1 MSTSTQS
8 LPAAAPA
15 AARREAGGSLG
26 RLEVILLSLLS
37 TGDHTGYDVRK
48 WLDRSGPYVGYTAQT
63 SQIYRQLGKLVE
75 RGWAT
80 PIPDPRDS
88 GPDAKLYRIM
98 PSGREALQGWIDS
111 PYQPALRPLDPDFQ
125 FRLRFAARSG
135 PDKALALVRTELA
148 FRREM
153 QQDRLFDVFDESEV
167 GADGDDATRG
177 WLQELSLLQSERG
190 HYMVSNLISWLE
202 ATEIRL
208 ERLAGHPVA
217 PGRPRLFEHP
227 SEAEGTA
234 RA

>member
-1 MSTSTQS
+1 MSTSTDS
-8 LPAAAPA
+8 RPAAAPA

-37 TGDHTGYDVRK
+37 TGDRTGYDVRK

-63 SQIYRQLGKLVE
+63 SQIYRQLGKLVD

-88 GPDAKLYRIM
+88 GPDAKLYRLTA
-98 PSGREALQGWIDS
+98 SGRDALQGWIDS

-153 QQDRLFDVFDESEV
+153 QQDRLFDVFDDTEV
-167 GADGDDATRG
+167 GAGADDDARA
-177 WLQELSLLQSERG
+177 WLEELFLLQSERG

-208 ERLAGHPVA
+208 ERLAGRLGA
-217 PGRPRLFEHP
+217 AARPRPPEHP
-227 SEAEGTA
+227 SAPEGTA